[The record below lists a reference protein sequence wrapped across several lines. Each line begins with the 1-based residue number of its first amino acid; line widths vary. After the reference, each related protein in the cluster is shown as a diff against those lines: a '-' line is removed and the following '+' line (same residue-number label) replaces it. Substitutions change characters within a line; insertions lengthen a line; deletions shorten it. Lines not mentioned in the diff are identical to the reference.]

1 MRRPRSPAERHGPV
15 TRSVRKYAQDR
26 NITLAKVTQSDVELW
41 HAAGPHRPG
50 ATTRLPP
57 PADAQPQRRPRG
69 SLAWPRGLYAQIIAD
84 DQRWTLLRRCL
95 PDETMDLRFRAAGT
109 LALRYG
115 QPTTHTVE
123 LTRDHLIT
131 GEAGGLPASEN
142 PAELWQV

>member
-1 MRRPRSPAERHGPV
+1 MWRAGSPAERHGPV

-57 PADAQPQRRPRG
+57 PADARPQRRPRG
-69 SLAWPRGLYAQIIAD
+69 SLARS
-84 DQRWTLLRRCL
+84 LLRRCL
-95 PDETMDLRFRAAGT
+95 PDETMELRVRAAGT
-109 LALRYG
+109 LVLRYG
-115 QPTTHTVE
+115 QPTTHIVE

-142 PAELWQV
+142 PAELWQE